1 MKTSR
6 VVLAAAAILLIGQP
20 AIANDQGEED
30 QVSAEQ
36 KPMMMQQMHE
46 RMQMMHEQMEKIHAT
61 EDPEERK
68 RLMHEHMQNMRSAMT
83 MMGKMDGPMMGSGH
97 MGGAGEEHQHQM
109 QKCTDDTAQCQQMN
123 KMAEHQGQ
131 MEQRMQMMQMMMQQ
145 MMEREA
151 VEHDHKQ

>member
-1 MKTSR
+1 MKTSKLL
-6 VVLAAAAILLIGQP
+6 LAVAAIMLIGQP
-20 AIANDQGEED
+20 AIASDQGEEA

-61 EDPEERK
+61 KDPEERK

-83 MMGKMDGPMMGSGH
+83 MMGEMGGPMMGSGQ
-97 MGGAGEEHQHQM
+97 MSGAGKEHQHQM
-109 QKCTDDTAQCQQMN
+109 QKCTDDSAQCQQMN
-123 KMAEHQGQ
+123 NMAERQGQ

-145 MMEREA
+145 MMERET
-151 VEHDHKQ
+151 VEQDDQ